1 MSKNTMKQFK
11 LLPVAAAIVL
21 VYSNAYAEGLT
32 EVQALTTPESS
43 VSVGAGSLNSGADA
57 KRFSQYTGLNKNASV
72 LLDVEMN
79 KRDDATGVWTI
90 LNGRN
95 LGLDT
100 RELNFSQSKQGDW
113 KYKIDYN
120 EIVRNDPYI
129 INTGMTG
136 VGTTTPT
143 INLIATPTMPAAWA
157 TANGL
162 ATSNGVAGSD
172 VELQLKRTAL
182 GFSGDKW
189 VTPELQV
196 EVSFRTEDKK
206 GARMFG
212 RVGISSSD
220 MQLNPANRSVN
231 AAAIAATATATATAA
246 TFANGGINNANG
258 GWAMLLT
265 PEPVNSTTKQF
276 ESKVNFTRDK
286 LALTGGYYAS
296 FYNNSNGSLSPNVL
310 GTLNRGDLWTGC
322 ALTSA
327 TAGLGCSTIQ
337 QIASSGVALPPDN
350 QAHQVYASGTYAY
363 SDTTRTNFK
372 VAFTRATQ
380 DESFTGM
387 GLTPAATAP
396 ASLGGLVE
404 TKLVQLGLTMRPMS
418 QLTVNGSLRYEDRAD
433 KTPIAVYNTNGI
445 SRNAL
450 NNSNNWGS
458 GSQTRTTAKL
468 DGIYRFASGY
478 SVTVGGD
485 WERKATPL
493 PPSNTALFAAQVLF
507 RPALTETGIHGE
519 VRKALSETLNGA
531 LGVELKQRRGGD
543 NEWYTTNGV
552 STADPATSN
561 ILVAFDPAN
570 NAAATCVQ
578 VATVPKGGWTCTA
591 ASANRV
597 LPDMYMD
604 RDRAKLRGNLD
615 WEVTEQLSL
624 QTVVEHTQDNYLRAF
639 ATPMVGVATAA
650 QGSAAALA
658 AMQPSQDI
666 ATVPGAKT
674 IVTDSLSLDSSY
686 IVSENW
692 RINAFGTYSFN
703 RWNVNKAS
711 LGDDTKTTAKTVGL
725 AFNGK
730 PTSRLSV
737 GAELMATRDTTT
749 FNNVVV
755 NSTVTGAALIG
766 TGNIAGIGTTPGNYL
781 PEINYTTNKLNLH
794 AEYAI
799 DKAAA
804 VQTAVTY
811 QYFTTDDWQWGYN
824 GVPFLYSDN
833 TTVSQPMSQKLI
845 FVAARYVYKF

>member
-172 VELQLKRTAL
+172 VELQLKRTAIGL
-182 GFSGDKW
+182 SGDKW
-189 VTPELQV
+189 ISPELQV
-196 EVSFRTEDKK
+196 EVAFRNEDKK

-212 RVGISSSD
+212 RAGLSSSD
-220 MQLNPANRSVN
+220 M
-231 AAAIAATATATATAA
+231 
-246 TFANGGINNANG
+246 GIQTTRGTGNVNG
-258 GWAMLLT
+258 GWAVLLT
-265 PEPVNSTTKQF
+265 PEPINSTIRTM
-276 ESKVNFTRDK
+276 EGKVNFNRDQ
-286 LALTGGYYAS
+286 LAVTAGYYGS
-296 FYNNSNGSLSPNVL
+296 FYTNANGSLSPIVPN
-310 GTLNRGDLWTGC
+310 TLNRGLLFNAGATGF
-322 ALTSA
+322 
-327 TAGLGCSTIQ
+327 STIA
-337 QIASSGVALPPDN
+337 QIASSAVALAPDN

-372 VAFTRATQ
+372 VAFTRASQ

-387 GLTPAATAP
+387 GLTPATNAP
-396 ASLGGLVE
+396 ASLGGVVE

-445 SRNAL
+445 TGNAL
-450 NNSNNWGS
+450 NNTNNWGS

-507 RPALTETGIHGE
+507 RPTLTETGIHGE
-519 VRKALSETLNGA
+519 VRKALSDTVNGA

-561 ILVAFDPAN
+561 VLVAFVQDPGIACTLSSSTN
-570 NAAATCVQ
+570 KYTCSNS
-578 VATVPKGGWTCTA
+578 A
-591 ASANRV
+591 ANRV

-604 RDRAKLRGNLD
+604 RDRVKMRGNLD
-615 WEVTEQLSL
+615 WDATDQLSL
-624 QTVVEHTQDNYLRAF
+624 QAVVEHTQDNYLRIFPAQLT
-639 ATPMVGVATAA
+639 ATGAAGGTAA
-650 QGSAAALA
+650 AAQAALA
-658 AMQPSQDI
+658 AAQVIDTI
-666 ATVPGAKT
+666 PGART
-674 IVTDSLSLDSSY
+674 IISDSLSLDSTY
-686 IVSENW
+686 LLAEDW
-692 RINAFGTYSFN
+692 RLNAFGTYSFN

-711 LGDDTKTTAKTVGL
+711 LGDDTRTTAKTVG
-725 AFNGK
+725 AAINGK
-730 PTSRLSV
+730 LLGRLTLGLEV
-737 GAELMATRDTTT
+737 LTTRDTTT
-749 FNNVVV
+749 FNNQ
-755 NSTVTGAALIG
+755 SATAVTGQAAGDIVG
-766 TGNIAGIGTTPGNYL
+766 FSASTPGNYL

-804 VQTAVTY
+804 VQAAVTY

>member
-21 VYSNAYAEGLT
+21 AYSNAYAEDLT
-32 EVQALTTPESS
+32 EVQALITPESS
-43 VSVGAGSLNSGADA
+43 VSVGVGGVNNASDA

-113 KYKIDYN
+113 RYKIDFN

-143 INLIATPTMPAAWA
+143 INLIGLPALPSTIGAATGANAGKTWAQANSLAA
-157 TANGL
+157 
-162 ATSNGVAGSD
+162 SNGVAGSD
-172 VELQLKRTAL
+172 VELQLKRTAIGL
-182 GFSGDKW
+182 SGDKW
-189 VTPELQV
+189 LTPEVQV
-196 EVSFRTEDKK
+196 EVAFRNEDKK

-212 RVGISSSD
+212 RAGLNSSD
-220 MQLNPANRSVN
+220 MGLQTNKG
-231 AAAIAATATATATAA
+231 T
-246 TFANGGINNANG
+246 GNANG
-258 GWAMLLT
+258 GWAVLLT
-265 PEPVNSTTKQF
+265 PEPINSTIRTM
-276 ESKVNFTRDK
+276 EGKVNFNRNQ
-286 LALTGGYYAS
+286 LNLTAGYYGS
-296 FYNNSNGSLSPNVL
+296 FYINANGSLSPIVPT
-310 GTLNRGDLWTGC
+310 TLDRGLLWNGC
-322 ALTSA
+322 V
-327 TAGLGCSTIQ
+327 TAGCSTVQ
-337 QIASSGVALPPDN
+337 QLASSAVALPPDN

-387 GLTPAATAP
+387 GLTPATTAP
-396 ASLGGLVE
+396 ASLGGVVD
-404 TKLVQLGLTMRPMS
+404 TKLVLLGLTMRPLS
-418 QLTVNGSLRYEDRAD
+418 QLSVNGSFRYEDRAD
-433 KTPIAVYNTNGI
+433 NTPIAVYNTNGI
-445 SRNAL
+445 TGNAL
-450 NNSNNWGS
+450 NGTTNWGS
-458 GSQTRTTAKL
+458 GTQTRTTAKL
-468 DGIYRFASGY
+468 DGTYRLPQGY
-478 SVTVGGD
+478 SVSLGGD

-531 LGVELKQRRGGD
+531 LGVEFKQRRGGD

-552 STADPATSN
+552 STTNPATSN
-561 ILVAFDPAN
+561 TLVAFDPAS
-570 NAAATCVQ
+570 
-578 VATVPKGGWTCTA
+578 
-591 ASANRV
+591 ASGNRV

-604 RDRAKLRGNLD
+604 RDRTKLRGNLD
-615 WEVTEQLSL
+615 WEATDKLSL
-624 QTVVEHTQDNYLRAF
+624 QGVVEHTQDDYLRAF
-639 ATPMVGVATAA
+639 SSSLITPA
-650 QGSAAALA
+650 
-658 AMQPSQDI
+658 QDI
-666 ATVPGAKT
+666 PTIPGART
-674 IVTDSLSLDSSY
+674 IVSDSLSIDTTY
-686 IVSENW
+686 VMSENW
-692 RINAFGTYSFN
+692 RFNAFGTYSFN

-711 LGDDTKTTAKTVGL
+711 LGDDTQTTAKTVG
-725 AFNGK
+725 ASVSGK
-730 PTSRLSV
+730 VTARWSM
-737 GAELMATRDTTT
+737 GAEVLATRDLTT

-755 NSTVTGAALIG
+755 NSATKATAGV
-766 TGNIAGIGTTPGNYL
+766 GNITGFGTTPGNFL
-781 PEINYTTNKLNLH
+781 PDINYTTNKLNLH
-794 AEYAI
+794 AEYAV

-804 VQTAVTY
+804 VQAAVTY

-833 TTVSQPMSQKLI
+833 TTVSQPMSQKLV

>member
-43 VSVGAGSLNSGADA
+43 VSVGAGSLNAGADA

-172 VELQLKRTAL
+172 VELQLKRTAIGL
-182 GFSGDKW
+182 SGDKW
-189 VTPELQV
+189 ISPELQV
-196 EVSFRTEDKK
+196 EVAFRNEDKK

-212 RVGISSSD
+212 RAGLSSSD
-220 MQLNPANRSVN
+220 M
-231 AAAIAATATATATAA
+231 
-246 TFANGGINNANG
+246 GIVTTKGAGNANG
-258 GWAMLLT
+258 GWAVLLT
-265 PEPVNSTTKQF
+265 PEPINSTIRTM
-276 ESKVNFTRDK
+276 EGKVNFSRDR
-286 LALTGGYYAS
+286 LALTAGYYGS
-296 FYNNSNGSLSPNVL
+296 FYINANGSLSPIAPSS
-310 GTLNRGDLWTGC
+310 LNRGDLWTNC
-322 ALTSA
+322 A
-327 TAGLGCSTIQ
+327 TAGCSTVQ
-337 QIASSGVALPPDN
+337 QIASSAVALPPDN

-445 SRNAL
+445 TGNAL
-450 NNSNNWGS
+450 NNTNNWGS

-570 NAAATCVQ
+570 NAATTCVQ
-578 VATVPKGGWTCTA
+578 ATTGAKGWTCTA

-639 ATPMVGVATAA
+639 ATPMVGVATEA

-666 ATVPGAKT
+666 AMVPGAKT

-686 IVSENW
+686 SVSENW

-711 LGDDTKTTAKTVGL
+711 LGDDTKTTAKTFGL

-755 NSTVTGAALIG
+755 NSTVTGGALIG
-766 TGNIAGIGTTPGNYL
+766 TGNIAGSGTTPGNFL
-781 PEINYTTNKLNLH
+781 PDINYTTNKLNLH